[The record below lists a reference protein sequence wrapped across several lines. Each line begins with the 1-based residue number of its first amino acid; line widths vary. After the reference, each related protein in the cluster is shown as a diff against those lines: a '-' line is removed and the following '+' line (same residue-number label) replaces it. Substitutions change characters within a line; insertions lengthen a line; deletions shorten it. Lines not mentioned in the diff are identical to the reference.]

1 MKDIYFKK
9 QIWVPI
15 FSVLTTVCGGT
26 LNLSATEA
34 YTLNETPAAIIA
46 QAGRKVTVNVSDT
59 DGPIIGANI
68 LIKGTQK
75 GGITDMDGNFI
86 FEDLS
91 RGDVLVISY
100 IGYKTK
106 EVTVGTSSI
115 IRVSLLEDSNLLNEV
130 VVVGFGTQKK
140 ANITGAVAVVD
151 GEELAQRPVTSA
163 AQALQGLVPGL
174 EISSSSGDLDNTPSI
189 NIRGVG
195 TIGEGSNGSP
205 LILIDGV
212 EGDINTLTTVD
223 IESISVLKD
232 AAASS
237 IYGSRA
243 PFGVVLITTKSGA
256 EGGKVRVNYNNSF
269 RFSSMINEKHMMN
282 SVDFASWMNDAQTNS
297 GNAVYFNA
305 DRMERIE
312 AYHNGRPIGPGTRET
327 SMGILYAIDADS
339 NGNWLDGYGNGI
351 DDVDWYDVIF
361 KNTRF
366 SQEHNASVS
375 GGTEKVNYYASFNY
389 IGNKGFMKLGGDS
402 YNRYNASA
410 KIGIK
415 LASWLRMNYSMRYI
429 RKDYKR
435 PSQMTDNLYSNLT
448 RQGWPMLPLY
458 DRNGYYVYS
467 PSWALPLAT
476 EGKDSTQD
484 DVMNH
489 QIGFVIEPI
498 KNWITHVDLNYR
510 VDNRINH
517 WDVLYGYNHDI
528 DGNPVITNQDSEVH
542 EGERKDNYLNFQAYT
557 EYSWNLAEKHNFHV
571 MAGFQAEQFKRVEFG
586 ATRDGIIDPSKSE
599 IDLTTGTSYGGDV
612 VIPDVYGRRN
622 QWQTAGFFGRI
633 NYNFME
639 RYLFEANLRYD
650 GTSRFRKD
658 NMWKLFPSFSLGW
671 RIKEE
676 NFLKDVEWMSNL
688 KLRLS
693 YGSLGNQN
701 TNNWYQTYQTVSFN
715 PSAGNWLQN
724 GSKPNTTS
732 APGLVS
738 TTLTWETIQS
748 YNVGLDFGF
757 WDNRLWGSVDYFIRD
772 TKDMVGN
779 APELPSILGT
789 GVPVTNNTDLRT
801 IGWELQLGWRDR
813 LANGLAYGVTFN
825 LSDAR
830 TKITRYPNNP
840 TGDLGR
846 NIEGRYINEIWGYET
861 IGIAKSQE
869 EMDAHLAK
877 VDQSYFGSGWGAGDI
892 MYADLNNDGRI
903 GQGANTLADH
913 GDKKLLGNSTPR
925 FFLGLDL
932 NASWK
937 GFDIRAFFQGVMK
950 RDVWTGGASQW
961 LFGST
966 SSNMWDACGLTSVQD
981 YYRDENTWSV
991 QNGYREANQD
1001 AWLPRIY
1008 LGGKN
1013 TQTQSRYILN
1023 AAYLRL
1029 KNFQIGYTI
1038 PHNWVAKLGVQN
1050 LRIFFS
1056 GENLFTMTSL
1066 PEQFDPETV
1075 GDNANRNNGYPLSRT
1090 YSFGLNLQF

>member
-1 MKDIYFKK
+1 MKNIFGKTNWLPLFSALTVWGGGMHLWAADVETVNTSPTAVIVQTGKK
-9 QIWVPI
+9 V
-15 FSVLTTVCGGT
+15 S
-26 LNLSATEA
+26 
-34 YTLNETPAAIIA
+34 
-46 QAGRKVTVNVSDT
+46 VNVSDKN
-59 DGPIIGANI
+59 GPIIGASI
-68 LIKGTQK
+68 LVKGTTR
-75 GGITDMDGNFI
+75 GAITDLDGNSVL
-86 FEDLS
+86 DNVS

-100 IGYKTK
+100 LGYKTQEI
-106 EVTVGTSSI
+106 EVSASS
-115 IRVSLLEDSNLLNEV
+115 SLKVVLVEDSNLLDEV

-140 ANITGAVAVVD
+140 VNITGSVSVVD
-151 GEELAQRPVTSA
+151 GEDLAQRPVTSA

-174 EISSSSGDLDNTPSI
+174 EISSSSGALDSSPSI
-189 NIRGVG
+189 NVRGIG
-195 TIGEGSNGSP
+195 TIGEGSSGSP

-212 EGDINTLTTVD
+212 EGDINTLTTAD
-223 IESISVLKD
+223 IASISVLKD

-243 PFGVVLITTKSGA
+243 PFGVVLITTKSGS
-256 EGGKVRVNYNNSF
+256 EGGKIRINYNNSF
-269 RFSSMINEKHMMN
+269 RFSQMINEKHMMN

-297 GNAVYFNA
+297 GNSVFFDAA
-305 DRMERIE
+305 RMERIE
-312 AYHNGRPIGPGTRET
+312 AYHNGRPIGPGARET

-339 NGNWLDGYGNGI
+339 NGNWLDGYAAGI
-351 DDVDWYDVIF
+351 DDVDWYDAIY
-361 KNTRF
+361 KNTTF

-375 GGTEKVNYYASFNY
+375 GGTEKLNYYASFNY
-389 IGNKGFMKLGGDS
+389 IGNRGFMRMGGDS
-402 YNRYNASA
+402 YDRYNASA
-410 KIGIK
+410 KIGVQ
-415 LASWLRMNYSMRYI
+415 LASWLRLNYSMRYI
-429 RKDYKR
+429 RRDYKR

-448 RQGWPMLPLY
+448 RQGWPILPLY

-476 EGKDSTQD
+476 EGDDRTQD

-498 KNWITHVDLNYR
+498 KNWITHIDLNYR

-517 WDVLYGYNHDI
+517 WDLLCGYNHDI
-528 DGNPVITNQDSEVH
+528 DGNPVITNQDSEAH
-542 EGERKDNYLNFQAYT
+542 ESERKDNYMNFQAYT
-557 EYSWNLAEKHNFHV
+557 EYSWELVEKHNFHV
-571 MAGFQAEQFKRVEFG
+571 MAGFQAEQLKRTEFG
-586 ATRDGIIDPSKSE
+586 VTRDGIIDPNKPE
-599 IDLTTGTSYGGDV
+599 VDLTTGMSYNGTAIV
-612 VIPDVYGRRN
+612 PDVYGRRN

-650 GTSRFRKD
+650 GTSRFRAD
-658 NMWKLFPSFSLGW
+658 NMWKLFPSFSVGW
-671 RIKEE
+671 RINEE
-676 NFLKDVEWMSNL
+676 SFLEDEEWISNL
-688 KLRLS
+688 KFRLS

-715 PSAGNWLQN
+715 SNAGNWLQN
-724 GSKPNTTS
+724 GVKPNTTS

-738 TTLTWETIQS
+738 TSLTWETIQS

-757 WDNRLWGSVDYFIRD
+757 WDNKLWGSFDYFIRD
-772 TKDMVGN
+772 TKNMVGN
-779 APELPSILGT
+779 APELPAILGT

-801 IGWELQLGWRDR
+801 TGWELQIGWRDR
-813 LANGLAYGVTFN
+813 LSNGLAYSATFN

-840 TGDLGR
+840 TGNLDR
-846 NIEGRYINEIWGYET
+846 RIEGRYINELWGYET

-869 EMDAHLAK
+869 EMNAHIAD
-877 VDQSYFGSGWGAGDI
+877 VDQSSLGSGWGAGDI
-892 MYADLNNDGRI
+892 MYADLDGNHRI
-903 GQGANTLADH
+903 GEGSNTLSDH

-932 NASWK
+932 NVSWK
-937 GFDIRAFFQGVMK
+937 GFDVRAFFQGVMK
-950 RDVWTGGASQW
+950 RDIWTGGASQW

-991 QNGYREANQD
+991 QNGYRDVNKD
-1001 AWLPRIY
+1001 AWLPRVY
-1008 LGGKN
+1008 LGDKN
-1013 TQTQSRYILN
+1013 TQIQSRYILN
-1023 AAYLRL
+1023 AAYLRM
-1029 KNFQIGYTI
+1029 KNFQLGYTI
-1038 PHNWVAKLGVQN
+1038 PHHIVAKLGVQN

-1056 GENLFTMTSL
+1056 GENLFTITGL

-1075 GDNANRNNGYPLSRT
+1075 GDNASRNNGYPLSWT